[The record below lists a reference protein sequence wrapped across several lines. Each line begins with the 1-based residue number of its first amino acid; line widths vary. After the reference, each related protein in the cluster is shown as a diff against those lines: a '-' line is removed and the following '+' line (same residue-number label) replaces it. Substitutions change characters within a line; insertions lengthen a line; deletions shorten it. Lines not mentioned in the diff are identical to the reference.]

1 MRLHQDEDDDVPDV
15 RGTTLPPGPPPA
27 GPSLLTVAPVPSQ
40 PRSEDR
46 QGGSAK
52 CFICVFRNL
61 FRFYLNAF
69 TDNAS
74 TLCWSNWFQL
84 SITLSEKKYFLTSV
98 LHLCL
103 RSFIE
108 CPLVLMSV
116 LLSKKLAGMTDCPR
130 KILKTSIKSAL
141 FLLSND

>member
-27 GPSLLTVAPVPSQ
+27 GPSPLTVAPVPSQ
-40 PRSEDR
+40 PRSEDP

-52 CFICVFRNL
+52 RFICVFRNL
-61 FRFYLNAF
+61 FRFDLNAF

-74 TLCWSNWFQL
+74 TLCWSNRFQL
-84 SITLSEKKYFLTSV
+84 SITLSEKKYFLISV

-108 CPLVLMSV
+108 CPLVLVSV
-116 LLSKKLAGMTDCPR
+116 LLSKKLAGRADCPR